1 MCFPPLVKANEYFEW
16 IDESHLQALHEGRQ
30 AWSAVHLLLRGEAS
44 VADGSEGVGGSLGE
58 ASGSGVH
65 SLLMDAPP
73 TCSRSCPRDPR
84 CPKPAGHR
92 GHCKLKGNEGDP
104 VLVPAAAPACT
115 TTKEPIATELHES
128 NKEVEVEV
136 VVEKDEEEEEVVEVD
151 EMEEEE
157 EEVEVVE
164 VDEMEEE
171 GVEERVEEAPS
182 RTEELGPSI
191 PAAASYVKELSDAP
205 EERTAEEESG
215 SQIVVEQEIAVD
227 PKVSSFIAD
236 AADAVDAAAAVD
248 EEAGSSENQETQGG
262 VAVGVSDAVEECEG
276 RSWRKRKPVDYV
288 SARVSSE
295 ISNEMERPQSLNK
308 ACVLHD
314 TKPTSPAGPEAVSE
328 QARPSSPLAP
338 ISSGRLRIA
347 PQRLDASVLVAPLH
361 EKPGLAREASRRTE
375 SALDDGGSDSDGNGA
390 GNGLWD
396 NTVAKDAAAPV
407 KDAATPVEDVAAP
420 AEGAAAPAEGAAVPA
435 EDATTPV
442 EDVAAPA
449 EGAATPVEDVAAPAE
464 GAAAPAE
471 GAAVP
476 AEDATTPVED
486 AATPVEDVAA
496 PAEGAAVPA
505 EGAAVPAEDA
515 AVPVED
521 AASPAEGAA
530 AAVDGAARR
539 TILQRPDCGEGRSRR
554 KRKPVDYVSARVS
567 SEISNEM
574 ERPQSLKKACVL
586 HDTKPTSPAGPEA
599 ASALVAAPEVDDST
613 GYWAGVE
620 VVADELAQDHPSSS
634 ELLGSEVCVLAAA
647 YPTDALS
654 RRRAIGWRGLVTH
667 RRGGASD
674 PQVRVFGF
682 WFRLADETFLK
693 PVKQLTQGKGGE

>member
-442 EDVAAPA
+442 ED
-449 EGAATPVEDVAAPAE
+449 
-464 GAAAPAE
+464 
-471 GAAVP
+471 
-476 AEDATTPVED
+476 

>member
-136 VVEKDEEEEEVVEVD
+136 VVEKDEEEE
-151 EMEEEE
+151 
-157 EEVEVVE
+157 EVVE

-449 EGAATPVEDVAAPAE
+449 EGAA
-464 GAAAPAE
+464 
-471 GAAVP
+471 
-476 AEDATTPVED
+476 
-486 AATPVEDVAA
+486 
-496 PAEGAAVPA
+496 VPA

>member
-151 EMEEEE
+151 EMEEE
-157 EEVEVVE
+157 
-164 VDEMEEE
+164 

-295 ISNEMERPQSLNK
+295 ISNEMERPQSLKK

-435 EDATTPV
+435 EDT
-442 EDVAAPA
+442 
-449 EGAATPVEDVAAPAE
+449 
-464 GAAAPAE
+464 
-471 GAAVP
+471 
-476 AEDATTPVED
+476 TTPVED

>member
-375 SALDDGGSDSDGNGA
+375 SALDDGGSDNNGNGA

-407 KDAATPVEDVAAP
+407 KD
-420 AEGAAAPAEGAAVPA
+420 
-435 EDATTPV
+435 
-442 EDVAAPA
+442 
-449 EGAATPVEDVAAPAE
+449 AATPVEDVAAPAE